1 MDAVKDH
8 RNKPFRKG
16 AATVELAVT
25 LPLLVTLA
33 FGTIEATNAIY
44 LKQSLVIAA
53 YEGARVAILPNTD
66 ETKVK
71 AASQR
76 ILTARRVK
84 NATITVS
91 PSNYQNKP
99 YGTPIQVTVSA
110 KLSSNLISP
119 ALVLQD
125 RTTSASVVMMKEQ

>member
-1 MDAVKDH
+1 MK
-8 RNKPFRKG
+8 RRRYTRLRQG
-16 AATVELAVT
+16 AATVELAIT

-53 YEGARVAILPNTD
+53 YEGVRVAILPNTD
-66 ETKVK
+66 ASKVR

-84 NATITVS
+84 DATVTVS
-91 PSNYQNKP
+91 PSNYQDRP
-99 YGTPIQVTVSA
+99 YGTPIRVTVSA
-110 KLSSNLISP
+110 RLSSNLISP
-119 ALVLQD
+119 ALVLRD
-125 RTTSASVVMMKEQ
+125 RTTSATVVMMKEH